1 MPGNELGRWAEN
13 RSLSYLKKQGLELI
27 RKNFHG
33 PSGEIDLIMKDNNT
47 IVFIEVK
54 CRTDNNFYH
63 PVEAIDKNKCK
74 KITSTGEYFLI
85 KNRLSDAEC
94 RFDVILITG
103 NVKLHEIEWIKNAFQ
118 A

>member
-1 MPGNELGRWAEN
+1 MQRNELGRWAEIK
-13 RSLSYLKKQGLELI
+13 SLNYLKKRGLKFI
-27 RKNFHG
+27 SKNFHG
-33 PSGEIDLIMKDNNT
+33 PGGEIDLIMRENNT

-54 CRTDNNFYH
+54 CRSNNEFYH

-74 KITSTGEYFLI
+74 RITCTGEYFLLNN
-85 KNRLSDAEC
+85 KLNDSEC

-103 NVKLHEIEWIKNAFQ
+103 NKQIHEIEWIKNAFQ